1 MFLVLTLC
9 IMGKENLHTISNYL
23 TFYRFVSAPVIIWFI
38 FSGRP
43 VLFVIFIILNLLSD
57 ALDGFFARRLNQH
70 TDFGARMD
78 SIADKVTYALAITGL
93 FVFKLEDMQ
102 PYLGSL
108 LTFAGLGVI
117 ALTHSFIKF
126 GKISSLHTYATK
138 AGGYMQG
145 VFFFVLF
152 VHGFEPVLYY
162 IMISWAIL
170 SVIEMI
176 IMQIMIPEMKPNL
189 KGLYWMLKQNR

>member
-1 MFLVLTLC
+1 MS
-9 IMGKENLHTISNYL
+9 KENLHTISNYL
-23 TFYRFVSAPVIIWFI
+23 TCYRFVSAPVILYFI

-43 VLFVIFIILNLLSD
+43 ALFMAFIILNLITD

-78 SIADKVTYALAITGL
+78 SIADKVTYALAIIGL
-93 FVFKLEDMQ
+93 FVFKMEEMQ

-108 LTFAGLGVI
+108 LTFVGLGVI
-117 ALTHSFIKF
+117 ALIQSYIKF

-145 VFFFVLF
+145 IFFFVLF
-152 VHGFEPVLYY
+152 THGFVPVLYY
-162 IMISWAIL
+162 IMITWAIL
-170 SVIEMI
+170 SVLEMI
-176 IMQIMIPEMKPNL
+176 AMQVIIPEMKPNL
-189 KGLYWMLKQNR
+189 KGLYWVLKENKPGDKHLG

>member
-1 MFLVLTLC
+1 MQ
-9 IMGKENLHTISNYL
+9 KENLHTVSNYL

-38 FSGRP
+38 ITGQQKLF
-43 VLFVIFIILNLLSD
+43 VLFIIINLVTD

-78 SIADKVTYALAITGL
+78 SLADKVTYVLAFAGL
-93 FVFKLEDMQ
+93 FVFKMDVLQ

-108 LTFAGLGVI
+108 LTFISLGVVCM
-117 ALTHSFIKF
+117 LHSLIRF

-138 AGGYMQG
+138 IGGYMQG
-145 VFFFVLF
+145 IFFFTLF
-152 VHGFEPVLYY
+152 AFGFVPILYY

-170 SVIEMI
+170 SVLEMI
-176 IMQIMIPEMKPNL
+176 IIQTMITDMKPNL
-189 KGLYWMLKQNR
+189 KGLYWVVRDRRNNRRPG